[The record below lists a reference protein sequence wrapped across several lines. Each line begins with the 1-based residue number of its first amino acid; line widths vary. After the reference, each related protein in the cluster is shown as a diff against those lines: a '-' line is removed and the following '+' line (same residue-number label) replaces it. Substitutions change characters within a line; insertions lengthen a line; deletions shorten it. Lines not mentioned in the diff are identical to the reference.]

1 MLGKATVTKYFIT
14 FLQTVNVTNS
24 YQFSFR
30 STNNIIF
37 FFSLINNQS
46 SYQQFEKKKC
56 KLIYNSSI
64 FHELKC
70 VSATR
75 INDY

>member
-37 FFSLINNQS
+37 FFT
-46 SYQQFEKKKC
+46 YQ
-56 KLIYNSSI
+56 
-64 FHELKC
+64 
-70 VSATR
+70 
-75 INDY
+75 

>member
-37 FFSLINNQS
+37 FFFHLSITNHHISNL
-46 SYQQFEKKKC
+46 KKK
-56 KLIYNSSI
+56 N
-64 FHELKC
+64 
-70 VSATR
+70 V
-75 INDY
+75 N

>member
-1 MLGKATVTKYFIT
+1 MLDKATVTKYFIT

-37 FFSLINNQS
+37 FFHLSITNHHISNL
-46 SYQQFEKKKC
+46 KKK
-56 KLIYNSSI
+56 N
-64 FHELKC
+64 
-70 VSATR
+70 V
-75 INDY
+75 N